1 MKTAHEQRIEIV
13 TGVDTDRASHVPRY
27 TPRTSAATIRGSKFS
42 DRLYLGCA
50 TLTLQRRHTLRSA
63 SIANLQEILEARS

>member
-27 TPRTSAATIRGSKFS
+27 AANIGSHDFVESKFS